1 LDRAAVHA
9 ACLICAGFLGV
20 LQFDSRLESII
31 EKGDGVPQIAEEADD
46 SCRATATS
54 GSFFVYLPSSAVF
67 RVNSHR
73 FVTGKHGLDPADG
86 A

>member
-1 LDRAAVHA
+1 LDRAA
-9 ACLICAGFLGV
+9 FLVV
-20 LQFDSRLESII
+20 LSFDSRLESK
-31 EKGDGVPQIAEEADD
+31 KGDGVPQIAEEADD

-54 GSFFVYLPSSAVF
+54 GSFFVYPPSSAVLP
-67 RVNSHR
+67 VVSHR